1 MNQYLFQL
9 SLPEAEQFFTDCF
22 ARALARVLP
31 AATEPLPAGKPGALL
46 QMKDVCAFL
55 SISRPTCY
63 EWMRAGRLP
72 FYRKGRRLYFKQ
84 SEVLASLEKPKAR
97 FA

>member
-1 MNQYLFQL
+1 MNHYLFQL
-9 SLPEAEQFFTDCF
+9 SLPEAEQFLTDCF
-22 ARALARVLP
+22 ARALARVLASSEGRP
-31 AATEPLPAGKPGALL
+31 PVDKPGALL
-46 QMKDVCAFL
+46 QMKDVCALL

-72 FYRKGRRLYFKQ
+72 FYRKGRRLYFKHN
-84 SEVLASLEKPKAR
+84 EVLASLEKPKAR